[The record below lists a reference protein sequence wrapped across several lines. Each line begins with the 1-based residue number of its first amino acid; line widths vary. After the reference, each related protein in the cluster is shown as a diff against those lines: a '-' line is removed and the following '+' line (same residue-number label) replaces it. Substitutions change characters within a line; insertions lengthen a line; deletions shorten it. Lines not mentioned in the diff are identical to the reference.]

1 MLKKLIAV
9 GLFSVL
15 LVGCNDNKVS
25 GKFAG
30 TQVEIGDKPSNSSII
45 TITAQGDHYEVH
57 HVDRWIRRDSTF
69 DVNEDGNYLR
79 SMSSNRIEYTLISS
93 NELAF
98 ANDKTAT

>member
-30 TQVEIGDKPSNSSII
+30 T
-45 TITAQGDHYEVH
+45 
-57 HVDRWIRRDSTF
+57 
-69 DVNEDGNYLR
+69 
-79 SMSSNRIEYTLISS
+79 
-93 NELAF
+93 
-98 ANDKTAT
+98 